1 MDLSG
6 IVKVRYGEY
15 KSDDTDTAQETSKE
29 QTKVEQVSEPTKD
42 IKPTIHS
49 LICMELGKRGISD
62 TDTIMKYYIDSKLDA
77 VTLDGVKDYIDSKLG
92 PVEEKVEDSV
102 EEPQQPQ
109 EQPQEETETP
119 SRTYTEQ
126 ETNVIQATLKAKGY
140 DPKVSLYKIKN
151 TIPCIKVELTG
162 YIHGIKDTMS
172 ELGYTFK
179 SKYKD
184 SFYFV

>member
-6 IVKVRYGEY
+6 IVKVRYGQY
-15 KSDDTDTAQETSKE
+15 DDDTTDTAQDVSNE
-29 QTKVEQVSEPTKD
+29 QTKVEQVSEPTPET
-42 IKPTIHS
+42 KPTIYS

-62 TDTIMKYYIDSKLDA
+62 TDTIMKFYIDSKLNA
-77 VTLDGVKDYIDSKLG
+77 VTFDGVKEYIDSELG
-92 PVEEKVEDSV
+92 PVEEKVEDSA
-102 EEPQQPQ
+102 EEPQQ
-109 EQPQEETETP
+109 EQPQDEKSEIP
-119 SRTYTEQ
+119 ARTYTEQ

-140 DPKVSLYKIKN
+140 DPKVSIYKIKN
-151 TIPCIKVELTG
+151 VTPCIKVELKG

-172 ELGYTFK
+172 ELGYKFK